1 MPVPEFVVELRRKIG
16 QDLLWIPG
24 VTAVVFDAD
33 DRVLLV
39 RRADTGEW
47 APIGGILEPGEQP
60 AVCAA
65 REILEE
71 SGVHVRVQR
80 LVAVQSEPPGA
91 YPNGD
96 RVQFLD
102 LSFRCLYVSGDPH
115 PADDE
120 CLDVAWFEL
129 DELPPMRP
137 LWLARLLAA
146 VPVDA
151 PVAYDLPE
159 DGFAQ

>member
-1 MPVPEFVVELRRKIG
+1 MPVPEFVIELRRKIG

-24 VTAVVFDAD
+24 VTAVVFDDA

-39 RRADTGEW
+39 RRSDTGEW

-60 AVCAA
+60 AVCEA
-65 REILEE
+65 REVLEE
-71 SGVHVRVQR
+71 SGVRVTVQR
-80 LVAVQSEPPGA
+80 LVSVQSEPPGA

-102 LSFRCLYVSGDPH
+102 LTFRCRYVSGDPH

-129 DELPPMRP
+129 DDLPPMRE
-137 LWLARLLAA
+137 LWLSRLLAA
-146 VPVDA
+146 VPVDGT
-151 PVAYDLPE
+151 VALGLP
-159 DGFAQ
+159 DGD

>member
-24 VTAVVFDAD
+24 VTAVVFDAA

-39 RRADTGEW
+39 RRTDTGEW

-65 REILEE
+65 REVLEE

-102 LSFRCLYVSGDPH
+102 LCFSCRPLGGEARVNDDESTDVRWWPLAALPDLTAREHACIRRALS
-115 PADDE
+115 PADHPHY
-120 CLDVAWFEL
+120 LTS
-129 DELPPMRP
+129 
-137 LWLARLLAA
+137 
-146 VPVDA
+146 
-151 PVAYDLPE
+151 
-159 DGFAQ
+159 